1 MVIQLDYIIFYDE
14 YYDINENKY
23 IQLKKIKKKNFIKE
37 YNIKIKKKYM
47 NKEYLKNQ
55 LIIEYFTK

>member
-23 IQLKKIKKKNFIKE
+23 IQLKKIKKKNFIKD
-37 YNIKIKKKYM
+37 YHIKINKEYM